1 MALAQVLPDGHRS
14 LPQDVADTVFT
25 SEIRNQLKRVC
36 ADWKISKMALF
47 GSVLRPDFSPSSDL
61 DLLVE
66 FISGQE
72 PSYFQFAQLHQ
83 ALELLFQR
91 KVDLVTRK
99 GLLNSMNQTRTETIL
114 QSCQELS
121 LDG

>member
-1 MALAQVLPDGHRS
+1 MAFAQVHPDGHIAT
-14 LPQDVADTVFT
+14 PPNVADTVFT

-66 FISGQE
+66 FISG
-72 PSYFQFAQLHQ
+72 
-83 ALELLFQR
+83 
-91 KVDLVTRK
+91 
-99 GLLNSMNQTRTETIL
+99 
-114 QSCQELS
+114 
-121 LDG
+121 